1 MEDVLQDIKKLFT
14 RIHQLEIR
22 QVNGKKDVE
31 MQLRKALQLH
41 DEELTRLR
49 AQTDVLETK
58 DSERNVQMGILLEN
72 APEHEKR
79 VDDSVFQCQEVDKK
93 CQKHA
98 EMLASL
104 EARLQSLDLARKE
117 AHSFKQATNVRLDEM
132 ISTLARQEAV
142 DKQAALMKASEKR
155 ITVQVDRVKHALEVL
170 NHHGL
175 VLDTTSL
182 SKRQEQIDEACKH
195 ATKFSE
201 EARQDVER
209 VASRM
214 DKGLQRVD
222 SEIVEMKGE
231 ILTNLDD
238 LKQRV
243 EITEEGFADL
253 TDRLQKVHM
262 YEPDISLAVD
272 SIQEEGA
279 SPNSLDRINTTGSI
293 VKGGGIPNAKFAQ
306 CLEELEE
313 LTHWRQEVKDEMDRL
328 HRLGRI
334 MEDRLEAFDVVER
347 RTKDMAEQLEAM
359 APRDSSPPRGTRSR
373 SSSPG
378 WRTFRPGEHP
388 DLTLNGKGSP
398 AKAVE
403 IPQISSPHFEG
414 SGWAKAPPRR
424 PYSAGAVRG
433 EVPSQLQQLREKLLQ
448 AVPALP
454 AELQKQLQAN
464 TGADQTVFSCV
475 PRPGAMNLSRPG
487 SGRRPPR
494 RPGSA
499 R

>member
-1 MEDVLQDIKKLFT
+1 
-14 RIHQLEIR
+14 
-22 QVNGKKDVE
+22 
-31 MQLRKALQLH
+31 
-41 DEELTRLR
+41 
-49 AQTDVLETK
+49 
-58 DSERNVQMGILLEN
+58 
-72 APEHEKR
+72 
-79 VDDSVFQCQEVDKK
+79 
-93 CQKHA
+93 
-98 EMLASL
+98 
-104 EARLQSLDLARKE
+104 
-117 AHSFKQATNVRLDEM
+117 
-132 ISTLARQEAV
+132 
-142 DKQAALMKASEKR
+142 
-155 ITVQVDRVKHALEVL
+155 
-170 NHHGL
+170 
-175 VLDTTSL
+175 
-182 SKRQEQIDEACKH
+182 
-195 ATKFSE
+195 
-201 EARQDVER
+201 
-209 VASRM
+209 M